1 MDCQG
6 FDNLENTPENDLKL
20 LLLLLGLNCNIFYLS
35 FGALDTFTV
44 NRIASLQERIEGL
57 VREEEGK
64 RYLTFVQ
71 KDFSLELSDKFG
83 N

>member
-20 LLLLLGLNCNIFYLS
+20 LVLLLALNCNMFYLS

-44 NRIASLQERIEGL
+44 NRIGSLKERVESLIE
-57 VREEEGK
+57 
-64 RYLTFVQ
+64 Q
-71 KDFSLELSDKFG
+71 
-83 N
+83 